1 MLSVILSLILI
12 LGFLKTLLYLKVFRH
27 FGQIIRLFYN
37 VTTAAAS
44 FMIFFHLCNGL
55 FALIYQ
61 INGVDYGGHPDDRH
75 GSGDDY
81 ERLTKFLA
89 YFIYTYRGSIGD
101 IEAPNAILWTKLMED
116 PQPMVYLIWFVWMT
130 H

>member
-1 MLSVILSLILI
+1 MLSVVLSLILI

-37 VTTAAAS
+37 VSTAAAS

-101 IEAPNAILWTKLMED
+101 LEAPNAILWTKLMED